1 MKIPKVLTFH
11 YHTGKNIV
19 FEERSS
25 QFCREM
31 IKSRLNKLR
40 TNFSEDFQ
48 MAQRQKTNVGHYTW
62 DTCYIEK
69 LE

>member
-11 YHTGKNIV
+11 YHTDKTKNV

-31 IKSRLNKLR
+31 IKSRSNKLW
-40 TNFSEDFQ
+40 TNFSEDRQ
-48 MAQRQKTNVGHYTW
+48 MPQRQKTNVARYTW
-62 DTCYIEK
+62 DIC
-69 LE
+69 